1 MVAVFIIAGSQF
13 IRNCAVQGADHRA
26 RSVFE
31 HGLIAQLNRVGGGI
45 NTQAVIVKIGI
56 AFYRKIIG
64 AGINIQIIRRGHF
77 ISVRGIG
84 WIFRFIRTPHIYF
97 MGGAVVIPIGKD
109 IAHRLPRL
117 HGEFEDIDIRGI
129 TDFSSDLDPI
139 GERCGPLNRVIIC
152 KADIKA
158 FRGGLGAVR
167 NLDNNHIRLVKIL
180 FIGLEP
186 FAIL

>member
-1 MVAVFIIAGSQF
+1 MVVVIIIAGSQF
-13 IRNCAVQGADHRA
+13 IRHRAAQGADHRA
-26 RSVFE
+26 RGIFE
-31 HGLIAQLNRVGGGI
+31 HGLIAQFNKVAGGI
-45 NTQAVIVKIGI
+45 KTQAVIVKIGI

-64 AGINIQIIRRGHF
+64 AGINIQVIRRGHF

-84 WIFRFIRTPHIYF
+84 WIFRVIRRPHIYF
-97 MGGAVVIPIGKD
+97 MGGAIVIPIGENK
-109 IAHRLPRL
+109 AHRLPRL
-117 HGEFEDIDIRGI
+117 HGDFINIDVRGI

-139 GERCGPLNRVIIC
+139 GERCGPLNRIIIC

-158 FRGGLGAVR
+158 FCDGVGAVR